1 MKSRKL
7 LFVSICIVVYYR
19 PLFHLLIIPGTS
31 KLLCTRYRWYFV
43 MGGAGRGR
51 EGLDVLV
58 RLKDRGYWVN
68 HPRPMGSSRGDALQS
83 YKSLNF
89 NFKLNSRAESSWVSA
104 LVLRSSFWNRK
115 NHRPRF
121 YNKLRIVYI
130 HGSIIARDDSVTKQH
145 VYISREISN
154 FVTFACVS
162 RTYFFHLRFNFER
175 EIVKP
180 KLKHQIKRKEKLKR
194 IYPTPR
200 SRLICGKLIKYSL
213 FHLITCNLFGK
224 HLQIE

>member
-1 MKSRKL
+1 
-7 LFVSICIVVYYR
+7 
-19 PLFHLLIIPGTS
+19 
-31 KLLCTRYRWYFV
+31 
-43 MGGAGRGR
+43 
-51 EGLDVLV
+51 
-58 RLKDRGYWVN
+58 
-68 HPRPMGSSRGDALQS
+68 MGSSRGGALQS

-104 LVLRSSFWNRK
+104 LVLRSSFWNLK

-194 IYPTPR
+194 IYPTSR
-200 SRLICGKLIKYSL
+200 SRLICGKLINIHYSIWLRVISSANIYKLSRFVVTLTFCEIRFSKERKQFKYNYVIFVFSTVEIRRMERIRISSL
-213 FHLITCNLFGK
+213 ARIEINLRFNSTSSLSSFIT
-224 HLQIE
+224 